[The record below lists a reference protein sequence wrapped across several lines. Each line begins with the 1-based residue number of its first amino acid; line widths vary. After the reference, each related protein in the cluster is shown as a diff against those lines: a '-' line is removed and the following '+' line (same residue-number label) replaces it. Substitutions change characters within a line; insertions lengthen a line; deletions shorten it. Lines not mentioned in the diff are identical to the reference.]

1 MSELLRFFKDMR
13 DNGYGLAEIAAQLG
27 TSAIAEPVA
36 GFAAMYDPAHGADAI
51 REGMTYQPRS
61 QAAQEYSQ
69 SVGNAA
75 KTAIKPAMPI
85 IDTWKKG
92 VDIAGQYSP
101 VAGAALRTV
110 PTAIG
115 IAMGA
120 KPALQA
126 GRQAS
131 ESLGAMQA
139 RMIANANAPRT
150 LNTGYMGQRGTFA
163 GINAL
168 TADKEALTKAQQM
181 IAQGVD
187 PAQVWK
193 ETGWGKGV
201 DGKWRFEINDKFDIT
216 DDGKTIGSSLD
227 YNNGALPALAYG
239 DIGVARG
246 QQILNHNDLYEAY
259 PDLKMMEI
267 RAARDVMGEFDNNN
281 QIRLNHS
288 LLSNAVGGRDLG
300 DTVNAHSILM
310 HELQHKIQQTENFA
324 KGGNPDQFKELLPN
338 AESLQDARV
347 MASLLRRGS
356 TVDSVGQ
363 DFTNMI
369 GRYPHN
375 GATDLVRNLSP
386 DDIHKMT
393 ADPKKAYRQ
402 LAGEVEART
411 TQSRMDL
418 NAQQRRE
425 NYPFDYRKLG
435 YDVPAKSQI
444 VDFGNNKANAQ
455 RPLTEFEQAHLTAQ
469 RNAALP
475 VNQGGLGL
483 APGNTA
489 MDRARAMGFDVDNPV
504 YHGTNWDV
512 REFDLSRSGS
522 SSGAEQYG
530 TGVYTAT
537 NPTLASGYANPRM
550 EGANVLPLVTRMAN
564 PISDQT
570 VKKLT
575 KAQIK
580 KIIEQSPDLDEHLWN
595 YGDVGYEGKNSVL
608 NKAVNQTYDYQ
619 RETMLESLHPIA
631 NDFFSGDP
639 VAFNNAAAKVLKK
652 DGVIVDFPKTNEKF
666 NIPWSSNQVRSRF
679 AAFDPFNRD
688 SSNLLAQS
696 AKLAPTTALG
706 AYMYNEKRKKSQ
718 GNQ

>member
-51 REGMTYQPRS
+51 REGMTYTPRT
-61 QAAQEYSQ
+61 QEAQQYSQ
-69 SVGNAA
+69 SIGNAA

-101 VAGAALRTV
+101 VVGAGLRTV

-126 GRQAS
+126 GRQVS
-131 ESLGAMQA
+131 EGLGAMQG

-150 LNTGYMGQRGTFA
+150 LNAGYMGQRGA
-163 GINAL
+163 
-168 TADKEALTKAQQM
+168 
-181 IAQGVD
+181 
-187 PAQVWK
+187 
-193 ETGWGKGV
+193 
-201 DGKWRFEINDKFDIT
+201 
-216 DDGKTIGSSLD
+216 IG
-227 YNNGALPALAYG
+227 
-239 DIGVARG
+239 
-246 QQILNHNDLYEAY
+246 
-259 PDLKMMEI
+259 
-267 RAARDVMGEFDNNN
+267 
-281 QIRLNHS
+281 
-288 LLSNAVGGRDLG
+288 
-300 DTVNAHSILM
+300 T
-310 HELQHKIQQTENFA
+310 
-324 KGGNPDQFKELLPN
+324 
-338 AESLQDARV
+338 
-347 MASLLRRGS
+347 
-356 TVDSVGQ
+356 
-363 DFTNMI
+363 
-369 GRYPHN
+369 
-375 GATDLVRNLSP
+375 
-386 DDIHKMT
+386 
-393 ADPKKAYRQ
+393 
-402 LAGEVEART
+402 
-411 TQSRMDL
+411 
-418 NAQQRRE
+418 
-425 NYPFDYRKLG
+425 
-435 YDVPAKSQI
+435 
-444 VDFGNNKANAQ
+444 Q
-455 RPLTEFEQAHLTAQ
+455 RPLTEFEQAHLLAQ
-469 RNAALP
+469 QRAALP

-483 APGNTA
+483 APDNTA

-639 VAFNNAAAKVLKK
+639 IAFNNAAAKVLKK

-666 NIPWSSNQVRSRF
+666 NIPWNSNQVRSRF

-688 SSNLLAQS
+688 SSNLLATT
-696 AKLAPTTALG
+696 APLVPTTALG